1 MIEDAI
7 KKLSEETVKNT
18 FYIGIVSCFW
28 GLSLFITKPEIF
40 KESLFILFFIL
51 FCTSF
56 VWCFVSSIFGTLFGV
71 FAVKLQSFKNESIL
85 HIRVELYLLVAVF
98 IKCIFIFFAYY
109 YSFSFTEYLRFI
121 MKWSI
126 ISIVGLCLIILI
138 GILCKK
144 EQTV

>member
-18 FYIGIVSCFW
+18 FYISIVSCFW

-56 VWCFVSSIFGTLFGV
+56 VWCFVSSIFGILLEV
-71 FAVKLQSFKNESIL
+71 FAVKLGSFKNEIIL
-85 HIRVELYLLVAVF
+85 HIRVELYLLVF
-98 IKCIFIFFAYY
+98 
-109 YSFSFTEYLRFI
+109 
-121 MKWSI
+121 
-126 ISIVGLCLIILI
+126 
-138 GILCKK
+138 
-144 EQTV
+144 

>member
-18 FYIGIVSCFW
+18 FYISIVSCFW

-56 VWCFVSSIFGTLFGV
+56 VWCFVSSIFGILLEV
-71 FAVKLQSFKNESIL
+71 FAVKLGSFKNEIIL

-98 IKCIFIFFAYY
+98 IKCIFISFAYY

-121 MKWSI
+121 IKWSV
-126 ISIVGLCLIILI
+126 ISIVGLFLIILI